1 MPKLIFNFII
11 LFLTIISY
19 SAQAYVGPGM
29 SGGFIVAVLGT
40 IFAIFAALFGIIY
53 YPLKRFLKKKK
64 NIKKI
69 D

>member
-11 LFLTIISY
+11 LFFTIISY
-19 SAQAYVGPGM
+19 TAQAYVGPGM